1 MDCVVSPVDHTFPVA
16 EEEVRTTE
24 FPSQNVVAPP
34 AVIVGV
40 AGVGFT
46 NTSVEAEAPEVHPSR
61 ICSTV
66 YDPVVVTVMD

>member
-1 MDCVVSPVDHTFPVA
+1 MDCVVSPVDHKFPVV
-16 EEEVRTTE
+16 EDEVRMTE
-24 FPSQNVVAPP
+24 FPSQKVVALA

-40 AGVGFT
+40 VGVGFT

-66 YDPVVVTVMD
+66 